1 MRASR
6 VIALLFASGCTGVID
21 ADVPE
26 GISPEQEEARKTWI
40 MKAHPTLQANCESC
54 HGGSRAGVNWLE
66 GADPY
71 KQRDALMAY
80 MGAMGPII
88 NLDAPQTAKIIT
100 YGAHEGPDLNAVQA
114 SNVIEW
120 MQKERDARPMGNFF
134 PVMTTPISMMPCTG
148 GAAGTPT
155 CPYNEF
161 PLDAAGATGAKVQ
174 FTFTDV
180 SGKPYLSNMK
190 VVPGPM
196 GVYAQHPMFVSVP
209 ATGEPKLDTLDRYAN
224 VTINIAA
231 GAPAAMQT
239 IGNGTSSFV
248 DYSSLDPIAVYFKA
262 VGPMKP

>member
-6 VIALLFASGCTGVID
+6 VIALLFATGCTGIID
-21 ADVPE
+21 ADLPE
-26 GISPEQEEARKTWI
+26 GVSPEQEAARKAWI
-40 MKAHPTLQANCESC
+40 QKAHPTLQPNCESC
-54 HGGSRAGVNWLE
+54 HGGSRAGVNWFE

-71 KQRDALMAY
+71 AQRDALMNY
-80 MGAMGPII
+80 MGMII
-88 NLDAPQTAKIIT
+88 NLDAPMTSKIIT

-120 MQKERDARPMGNFF
+120 MMKERDARPMGNFF
-134 PVMTTPISMMPCTG
+134 PVMTTPQALMPCTTG
-148 GAAGTPT
+148 NPGSAT
-155 CPYNEF
+155 CPFNEF

-180 SGKPYLSNMK
+180 SGKPYLSNLK

-209 ATGEPKLDTLDRYAN
+209 ATGEPKLDALDRYAN
-224 VTINIAA
+224 VMINIAA
-231 GAPAAMQT
+231 GAPAAMQV

-248 DYSSLDPIAVYFKA
+248 DYASADPIAVYFKA
-262 VGPMKP
+262 VGPLKP